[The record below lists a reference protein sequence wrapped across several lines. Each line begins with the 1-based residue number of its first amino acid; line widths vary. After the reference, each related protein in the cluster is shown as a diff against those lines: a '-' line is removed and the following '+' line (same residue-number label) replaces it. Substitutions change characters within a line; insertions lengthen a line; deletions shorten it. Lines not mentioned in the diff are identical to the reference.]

1 MINSRHRCH
10 PSHLTMFQDHCRL
23 YAELTMH
30 YHCTPTQMP
39 LVLKM
44 TVAFAQIVDYLLPAA
59 EMTVHLMMLLVLTA
73 VGMYS

>member
-1 MINSRHRCH
+1 
-10 PSHLTMFQDHCRL
+10 
-23 YAELTMH
+23 MH
-30 YHCTPTQMP
+30 YHCTPTQMA